1 MTLPYPPPYQD
12 IDVLC
17 EHLSISPSTV
27 EAWTRLGKLPP
38 PKIRDGKR
46 LWKWIEVERS
56 LDGWDERTQQ
66 SAGSQAERIR
76 NATRRIA
83 AENR

>member
-17 EHLSISPSTV
+17 EHLSICPSTV
-27 EAWTRLGKLPP
+27 EAWMRLGKLPP

-46 LWKWIEVERS
+46 LWKWIEVERC
-56 LDGWDERTQQ
+56 LDAWGEQAQQ
-66 SAGSQAERIR
+66 LGGSQAERIR
-76 NATRRIA
+76 DATRRIA
-83 AENR
+83 AESR